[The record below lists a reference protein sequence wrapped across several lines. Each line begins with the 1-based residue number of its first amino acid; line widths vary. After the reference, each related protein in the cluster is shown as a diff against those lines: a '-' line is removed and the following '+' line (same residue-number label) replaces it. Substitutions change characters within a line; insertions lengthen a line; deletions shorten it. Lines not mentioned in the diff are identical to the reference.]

1 MHIHKS
7 ATLTDMNTNK
17 NKLANALKEICR
29 NKPLDSV
36 TVTEITKK
44 ANLTRQIFYH
54 HFVDKYELAKWIHIQ
69 DYLKVIRHP
78 DFKNQQTITWKSIS
92 KDWLA
97 IIEKEK
103 DFYRNLYYSSSQNQF
118 LQLIHQHMMDAYEH
132 IIQSVLNESLN
143 ETLQFQMEFYCIGM
157 TLKIHNWIKSNNSIS
172 SDHFCDLLFESMPKE
187 IHELISQYTITKEQL
202 IEEAEL
208 VASEC
213 EAE

>member
-1 MHIHKS
+1 
-7 ATLTDMNTNK
+7 MNTNK

-69 DYLKVIRHP
+69 DYLNVVTHP
-78 DFKNQQTITWKSIS
+78 DFKNQKTITWKSIS

-97 IIEKEK
+97 MIEKEK
-103 DFYRNLYYSSSQNQF
+103 DFYRNLYYSSSENQF
-118 LQLIHQHMMDAYEH
+118 LQLIHQHMLDAYEH
-132 IIQSVLNESLN
+132 ILQSIMNQPLD
-143 ETLQFQMEFYCIGM
+143 ETMQFQIEFYCIGM
-157 TLKIHNWIKSNNSIS
+157 TLKIQDWIKSNSSLS
-172 SDHFCDLLFESMPKE
+172 SDRFCELLFESMPKE
-187 IHELISQYTITKEQL
+187 IHDLIVQYTVTKEQH
-202 IEEAEL
+202 IEETEF

-213 EAE
+213 EVE